1 MNFHLYLIGV
11 GVCLVVLMALV
22 KAGVFD
28 RYIK

>member
-11 GVCLVVLMALV
+11 GVCLVVLMLLV
-22 KAGVFD
+22 SSGVFD